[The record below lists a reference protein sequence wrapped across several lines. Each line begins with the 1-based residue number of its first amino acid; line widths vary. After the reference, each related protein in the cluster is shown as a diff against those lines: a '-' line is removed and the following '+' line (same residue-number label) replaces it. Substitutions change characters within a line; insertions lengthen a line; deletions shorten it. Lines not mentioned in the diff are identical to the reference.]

1 MSKNKTVKY
10 FLLYIAFSGLL
21 FFALFNPAYAST
33 CPEAFDSQ
41 GKVVVSG
48 AICNEDILANALN
61 IMTGDLASHHP
72 DVADAYKN
80 AGLEPVSFGGASD
93 MFMGMIRNA
102 NTSIYTWV
110 LISFVVLAILTIIL
124 RGFDLIRYGSLY
136 RDGGEIVVDS
146 IWLTLSSAMIW
157 PQTIV
162 SAGVTYSVSFG
173 QVFLVKIALFGIS
186 IANYLTSMIIVAA
199 SGDEIMHKA
208 KPWDTEQFDSV
219 SKIWAGNLVSSVGAM
234 QENAKLVN
242 YYSLATSN
250 AMMIKQDAVSDGS
263 FWGSMSSLASQLMA
277 KIVPYDAR
285 DPSVSEVYQGL
296 FEDTTINIVMT
307 AQKSHR
313 DVTRTTF
320 ELSDDSVIDGK
331 VVSPLFER
339 DLRVN
344 EMFSAANVSTISG
357 VVPDDLDY
365 AIISNIAKSGAIPRI
380 FEKLFVQTE
389 VDEEQI
395 REDAK
400 IGGQMIH
407 DLIES
412 QKQLFPDAEE
422 EKIATVIANFLL
434 GSASLQE
441 TSKVGGTISA
451 LPIQPFTDEKRLA
464 GMGETE
470 VLYPIISQAMLA
482 TKEFSTY
489 LCYKNIEKAA
499 WEFDMASEWIEGGRD
514 LDTDF
519 DRYSDVPY
527 PYPICTYP
535 DGQGGFT
542 FLMDDEDSKALLEI
556 AKVSRESGRSVPLSS
571 HFEQIK
577 SKFDAKRD
585 AKLRSAETEVM
596 ILRDYHSRVAA
607 SIRWA
612 LLEYKRGSQS
622 EYNKELARNQRVK
635 GSAAVMEIL
644 KGSMSSQSRYQRAFD
659 WKSPVSISN
668 HVEDD
673 GYLPRRSIDEEYYSV
688 RIGQVGRNS
697 MAWDLVS
704 TSRGGAGI
712 EGSGSGLED
721 DTNVIAEATMIESLA
736 RSFGDMAIAGDD
748 ELKMGLGLDQ
758 ELTIGENLVLCS
770 SVRNCTDIKMHP
782 LELMFVVGIEMIRGA
797 FVIYT
802 VDAVLQKLDIV
813 LSGSGGDS
821 SKGSKS
827 DGSVMSKA
835 KSLLG
840 GFEAADIIEKFPMG
854 RAAGILIKVAATV
867 SGVFANFTNISF
879 ISGVASS
886 IVFPIMSTIV
896 FLKSFIVFLL
906 RVGTFFYTLSLRL
919 LLSILK
925 IGQHCLVS
933 RGAIIRDG
941 VSIII
946 QTPLIILAALIFM
959 VSSYA
964 AAYMAVSLSDGT
976 IGAYRGAGAGGF
988 IGSIIVE
995 TLSPIILMIILYVSF
1010 QMLLKLCEDIPQI
1023 VLRSINVE
1031 IESSDSSTFTQM
1043 IGAAA
1048 MTAPIQEIRAGLTRG
1063 NSLEAMKAKKEEIK
1077 KDRLNPPSAASR
1089 KGGDDPKSGDT
1100 PSDPTPKNN
1109 SGNNKPE
1116 RQEKRVEDNPSSA
1129 QPETKTEQGNKPDS
1143 TTGSREE

>member
-1 MSKNKTVKY
+1 MSKNKTVKS
-10 FLLYIAFSGLL
+10 FLLYVAFSGLL
-21 FFALFNPAYAST
+21 FLALFNPAYAST

-61 IMTGDLASHHP
+61 IMTGDLASHHS
-72 DVADAYKN
+72 DVADAYKS

-93 MFMGMIRNA
+93 LFMGMIRNA

-110 LISFVVLAILTIIL
+110 LSSFIVLAILTVLL
-124 RGFDLIRYGSLY
+124 RAFDLIRYGSLY
-136 RDGGEIVVDS
+136 RDGGEVVIDS
-146 IWLTLSSAMIW
+146 IWLALSAAMIW

-186 IANYLTSMIIVAA
+186 IANYLTSMVIVAA

-250 AMMIKQDAVSDGS
+250 AMMIKQDSVSDGS

-296 FEDTTINIVMT
+296 FEDSTINIVMT
-307 AQKSHR
+307 AQKSHK
-313 DVTRTTF
+313 DITRTTF
-320 ELSDDSVIDGK
+320 ELSDDSVVDGK

-389 VDEEQI
+389 TDEEQI

-441 TSKVGGTISA
+441 TSKVGGTISV
-451 LPIQPFTDEKRLA
+451 LPIQPFTDEKRLS
-464 GMGETE
+464 GMGGTE

-489 LCYKNIEKAA
+489 LCYKNVEKAA
-499 WEFDMASEWIEGGRD
+499 WEFDMASEWIDGGRD

-556 AKVSRESGRSVPLSS
+556 TKVSRESGRSVPLSS

-607 SIRWA
+607 SMRWA
-612 LLEYKRGSQS
+612 LLEYKRNSQS
-622 EYNKELARNQRVK
+622 EYQKELARNQRVK
-635 GSAAVMEIL
+635 GASAVMEIL

-659 WKSPVSISN
+659 WKSPVSVAN

-673 GYLPRRSIDEEYYSV
+673 GYLPRRPLDEEDYSV

-704 TSRGGAGI
+704 TSRGSAGI

-721 DTNVIAEATMIESLA
+721 DTNVVAEATMIESLA
-736 RSFGDMAIAGDD
+736 RNFGDMAIAGDD

-758 ELTIGENLVLCS
+758 ELTLGDNLVLCS
-770 SVRNCTDIKMHP
+770 TVRNCTDIKMAP
-782 LELMFVVGIEMIRGA
+782 LELMYVVGIEMIRG
-797 FVIYT
+797 VIIIYT
-802 VDAVLQKLDIV
+802 IDVVLQKLDNIF
-813 LSGSGGDS
+813 SGSDGGS

-827 DGSVMSKA
+827 DGGVMSKA

-840 GFEAADIIEKFPMG
+840 GFEAADIIEKIPMG

-867 SGVFANFTNISF
+867 SGVFANFANISF
-879 ISGVASS
+879 IAGVAFS
-886 IVFPIMSTIV
+886 IVFQIMSTIA
-896 FLKSFIVFLL
+896 FLKLFIVFLL
-906 RVGTFFYTLSLRL
+906 KFAALFYTLALRL

-925 IGQHCLVS
+925 IGQHCLVN
-933 RGAIIRDG
+933 RGSIIRDV
-941 VSIII
+941 VSILIHS
-946 QTPLIILAALIFM
+946 PLIVLAALIFM

-964 AAYMAVSLSDGT
+964 STYMAVSLADGT
-976 IGAYRGAGAGGF
+976 IGAYRGTEAGGF

-995 TLSPIILMIILYVSF
+995 TLSPIIFMIIQYVSL
-1010 QMLLKLCEDIPQI
+1010 QMILKLSEDIPQV

-1031 IESSDSSTFTQM
+1031 VESSDSSTFTQM

-1048 MTAPIQEIRAGLTRG
+1048 MTAPIQEIRAGFTRG
-1063 NSLEAMKAKKEEIK
+1063 DKMKAMRDKREELKEA
-1077 KDRLNPPSAASR
+1077 RLNPPSAASR

-1116 RQEKRVEDNPSSA
+1116 KKEKRVEDNPSSA
-1129 QPETKTEQGNKPDS
+1129 QPETKTEQGNNPDS